1 MTIAQQSAMPQPAA
15 GRRPAGNRHP
25 LQLARAPRR
34 GPALLKIFVLVAA
47 TSLGA
52 ALAAGTIAVALL
64 MLTAGF
70 GN

>member
-1 MTIAQQSAMPQPAA
+1 MTIAQQSAMPQEVAR
-15 GRRPAGNRHP
+15 RRPGGTPHP

-34 GPALLKIFVLVAA
+34 GQAFLKIVVLVAA

-52 ALAAGTIAVALL
+52 ALAAGAVAVALL
-64 MLTAGF
+64 MMTANF